1 VGQKFSF
8 NHLMPGVYTPGDS
21 VLHRTP
27 VSRKIFLGLAIL
39 CLTAWGKWMG
49 IAAVSLI
56 CLAGIFLAKLGFK
69 MVLQKLRTFF
79 WFILFLAIFPVF
91 FTPGTSIEI
100 VSVLGVTWEGL
111 EAGALTSCRLLLM
124 FLVSMLF
131 MHTTAPKDLFAF
143 NNSGKN
149 EGQGSWSPFRQAG
162 TVGLMA
168 FQLLPILCVE
178 VEKWMT
184 AELNNGKEVV
194 QGNLFQKARQVARL
208 LVPLTVSIFENT
220 EQFSKQ
226 LHGEAER
233 KQ

>member
-1 VGQKFSF
+1 MGQKFSF
-8 NHLMPGVYTPGDS
+8 NHMMPGVYTPGDS

-27 VSRKIFLGLAIL
+27 VIRKIFLGLAIL

-49 IAAVSLI
+49 IAAVCVV
-56 CLAGIFLAKLGFK
+56 CLSGVILAKLGFK
-69 MVLQKLRTFF
+69 VVLQKLRAFV
-79 WFILFLAIFPVF
+79 WFVLFLGIFPVF

-124 FLVSMLF
+124 FLISMLF

-143 NNSGKN
+143 NNSREN

-162 TVGLMA
+162 AVGLMA

-178 VEKWMT
+178 VEKWMSQ
-184 AELNNGKEVV
+184 ELNRDKEVV
-194 QGNLFQKARQVARL
+194 KGNLFQKARQVARL

-220 EQFSKQ
+220 EQFSKR
-226 LHGEAER
+226 LSDEAER